1 MSAKNTIQ
9 KFNAIAAK
17 TDETLKMRSYH
28 NLHGPRHS
36 AFREASMKNA
46 IAMFNAMANDT
57 EGKLKINPYSDN
69 YEQPKWDKA
78 ANDYARPPPGSKTEK
93 RGIRAGDYVTREIL
107 FLMEVIN
114 ENAAGEH
121 PNRSVKFGPL
131 FYTYA
136 HYSDKLVGML
146 LRARKYGLVAFDGE
160 MLYQRQD
167 DHKDIVMLKSL
178 DEIKRTMRYTG
189 DPVNCITFVP

>member
-17 TDETLKMRSYH
+17 TDET
-28 NLHGPRHS
+28 
-36 AFREASMKNA
+36 
-46 IAMFNAMANDT
+46 
-57 EGKLKINPYSDN
+57 LKINPYSDN